1 MEEVNIEAKCKE
13 LRNTL
18 EEIKGLLAWE
28 QLKHSEVKPGQP
40 PGFVLADP
48 VDQDIKNQYSR
59 FLAVRVQIRSILNSP
74 DPSGGSAG
82 RIGILRQKLTQAERE
97 FQNLNLNERFIKF

>member
-59 FLAVRVQIRSILNSP
+59 FLAIRVQIGNFLNNPNAS
-74 DPSGGSAG
+74 SKAAAK
-82 RIGILRQKLTQAERE
+82 IGILQRRLTRTESE
-97 FQNLNLNERFIKF
+97 FRNLNLHERFIKF